1 MKEELEKNIKSFWKS
16 AELVYS
22 SREYTP
28 ATILYFKCLFAVLD
42 HTLLAKLKKTPKDH
56 TERFQLLKANFP
68 ELYGIADKYFQ
79 LYRDTYSL
87 TIEKEKCDEVRKNVS
102 RIIKEQKIQINNN

>member
-1 MKEELEKNIKSFWKS
+1 MKEELENHIKSFWKS

-22 SREYTP
+22 SKEYTS
-28 ATILYFKCLFAVLD
+28 ATILYFKCLFALLD
-42 HTLLAKLKKTPKDH
+42 YALLNKLKKTPKDH
-56 TERFQLLKANFP
+56 TERFLLLKANFP
-68 ELYGIADKYFQ
+68 EMYRVVDKYFQ

-102 RIIKEQKIQINNN
+102 IL